1 MGWGELLVATR
12 DSLEEKLPERKKR
25 YVFLWGLPRGSEEA
39 TTKKKRRNRERWW
52 SRGKEA
58 TEGEEEVENLDT
70 EVSLEGKFFF
80 QVRVLDYI
88 FIVVDFTSIM
98 VIVIWMND
106 AFFFICYLI
115 ESDLIP
121 HSFPICVWVTF
132 LDLVFI
138 SFFPPVHWML
148 CFIFPFYACS
158 LLVYTLF
165 SIVICILKG
174 KGFLKTSS
182 SWEIWGGGNLEK
194 EKRKEGKIILRAFW
208 GWRLRIWG
216 FGKEGIFSEEES
228 RGPDF

>member
-1 MGWGELLVATR
+1 
-12 DSLEEKLPERKKR
+12 
-25 YVFLWGLPRGSEEA
+25 
-39 TTKKKRRNRERWW
+39 
-52 SRGKEA
+52 
-58 TEGEEEVENLDT
+58 
-70 EVSLEGKFFF
+70 
-80 QVRVLDYI
+80 
-88 FIVVDFTSIM
+88 M

-216 FGKEGIFSEEES
+216 FGKEGIFFRGRKWRSGFLERKKPKLKGEKVISGEEKNKEKGDRDSLRETKKSCAREES
-228 RGPDF
+228 FR